1 VRIACAWF
9 LAIGLLLGPAVGA
22 VAEAVVER
30 SVAFTDQINAVAVD
44 HDGRIWMG
52 TPGGVLRW
60 DSANASDSLLHWT
73 AADGLPD
80 NWVSDIVVAPEG
92 AVWVSMATWLGG
104 VSTFANGRWITFDER
119 NGLASDFVRNLAVD
133 QDGNIWAATARGL
146 SVLSPSAD
154 PEAGGIKATI
164 TTLIWDGDPAVGRP
178 AGVAVD
184 ARGRVWVWQGSGNI
198 VVLDPSGTP
207 HDPSDDVWTVHP
219 AERIAAATP
228 IERVIPDPWGAVWI
242 VHRSQ
247 GLVALDDGGTPDPGD
262 DRSLEY
268 LPGESL
274 PLDAT
279 GFITF
284 DDSGDLWLATSR
296 GELYVLSGA
305 ETPFE
310 LCDDAWDLVASG
322 LGEPSWTPGGVVAAA
337 EDELWLID
345 GNREGAIRLRHQG
358 TLEDGTDDRWERFL
372 ARSDLP
378 SQDVRGF
385 AFFEDQ
391 VWVASDGG
399 VVVRTEEGWQQALSA
414 SVYDITADGP
424 VIWAGTWG
432 GLFAIEL
439 REDGVVSTNY
449 RAEQG
454 LADNYVQSVAVD
466 RLGRVWC
473 GVPEAGVCVLD
484 LGGTPHDPSDD
495 CWILLTHEA
504 LLEGQGVVAIGFQGA
519 ARVWFATGDAGAVAL
534 DFGGS
539 LEDPLDDVWVRYNA
553 STGMPSG
560 GVYSVLVE
568 GDRSVWLGGCSDIVA
583 VDPGEI
589 FADLGDDRMTVIRQ
603 SNCMPALTQD
613 QDGVLW
619 FPNGWN
625 GIRRYDTR
633 GTPHDLED
641 DVCDVIRIVDGLL
654 DDRTNAV
661 AIGPDGRIWVGTDA
675 GFTVLRWQ

>member
-1 VRIACAWF
+1 MRIACAW
-9 LAIGLLLGPAVGA
+9 LLGAGVLLGWAVGA
-22 VAEAVVER
+22 GAEAVVEL
-30 SVAFTDQINAVAVD
+30 SMAFTDQVNAVAVD
-44 HDGRIWMG
+44 HNERIWMG
-52 TPGGVLRW
+52 TPGGVLCW

-80 NWVSDIVVAPEG
+80 NWVSDIVVAPDG

-119 NGLASDFVRNLAVD
+119 NGLASDFVRDLAVD
-133 QDGNIWAATARGL
+133 QEGNIWVATARGL
-146 SVLSPSAD
+146 SVLSPFAD
-154 PEAGGIKATI
+154 PEAGGIGATI
-164 TTLIWDGDPAVGRP
+164 TTLSWDGGPAVGRP
-178 AGVAVD
+178 AGVAMD

-305 ETPFE
+305 RTPFE
-310 LCDDAWDLVASG
+310 SGDDVWELVPYAPGEQPWTVRG
-322 LGEPSWTPGGVVAAA
+322 LVAAA

-484 LGGTPHDPSDD
+484 PNGTPHDPSDD
-495 CWILLTHEA
+495 RWISLTHEA

-539 LEDPLDDVWVRYNA
+539 LEEPLDDAWVRYNA

-568 GDRSVWLGGCSDIVA
+568 GDRSVWLGGCSDVVA
-583 VDPGEI
+583 IDPGEI

-603 SNCMPALTQD
+603 PNCMPGLTQD

-675 GFTVLRWQ
+675 GFTVLRWE